1 MADHSRDDPPLPG
14 CRVLMAFLRRNRVG
28 VVIAVLLAF
37 VGGFAIFWT
46 RTQQA
51 RGATRTRPDPLEG
64 VVAPERRT
72 IEVKLSF
79 TADILPIKQAAL
91 FSKVS
96 GYIRKIHVERGDL
109 VKEGQLLVEIDDLEL
124 RASAEQAQAA
134 YGSAQAGLEVAR
146 STLEGQKANFQ
157 NQRANLAKARAVAT
171 NDERQAQR
179 MKTLFEKGMVAAVE
193 WDNAR
198 TNADSSRASTEAA
211 EAQLRLA
218 EVQITTQESQVRL
231 AQAQVETYRA
241 ALSLAQTN
249 LGNTRLVAPFAGYIS
264 QRNLDQGAAVSAQS
278 SGTTNTSVG
287 ILLLQDI
294 GSVKVQVE
302 VPERD
307 IARVKVG
314 APVRVTA
321 DPYKGEVFAGSI
333 ARVVHSLDPR
343 SRTMGIE
350 VEIPNAQARLKP
362 GMFARVE
369 AVVETRT
376 GVLTVPLE
384 ALRVGDGPL
393 SVMVVRNNA
402 VEALPV
408 QLGAADQKDI
418 EIVTGLA
425 ERDQVILQGKDLVRP
440 GQKVRTVPASSGQ

>member
-1 MADHSRDDPPLPG
+1 MH
-14 CRVLMAFLRRNRVG
+14 FLRRYRVG
-28 VVIAVLLAF
+28 VVAAILL
-37 VGGFAIFWT
+37 VTTGGFALFWT

-51 RGATRTRPDPLEG
+51 RGATRTRPDPL
-64 VVAPERRT
+64 VSIVSPQRRD

-79 TADILPIKQAAL
+79 TADIIPIRQAAI

-96 GYIRKIHVERGDL
+96 GYIRKIYVERGDL

-124 RASAEQAQAA
+124 KASAEQARAA
-134 YGSAQAGLEVAR
+134 QGSAEAGLEVAR
-146 STLEGQKANFQ
+146 STLEGQKANLES
-157 NQRANLAKARAVAT
+157 QRANLAKARAVAA
-171 NDERQAQR
+171 NDTRQAER

-198 TNADSSRASTEAA
+198 TNADSSKASTEAA

-218 EVQITTQESQVRL
+218 EVQITTQQSQVHL

-249 LGNTRLVAPFAGYIS
+249 LSNTRLLAPFPGYIA

-287 ILLLQDI
+287 ILLVQDI
-294 GSVKVQVE
+294 SSVKVQIE

-307 IARVKVG
+307 IARVSVG

-350 VEIPNAQARLKP
+350 VEIPNPHAQLKP

-369 AVVETRT
+369 AVVEMRT
-376 GVLTVPLE
+376 AVLTVPLE
-384 ALRVGDGPL
+384 TLRVGEGPPI
-393 SVMVVRNNA
+393 VMLVRNNA
-402 VEALPV
+402 VEAVQV
-408 QLGAADQKDI
+408 QLGAADQKGI
-418 EIVTGLA
+418 EIVKGVGD
-425 ERDQVILQGKDLVRP
+425 RDQVVLQGKDLVRA
-440 GQKVRTVPASSGQ
+440 GQKVRTVAASSGQ

>member
-1 MADHSRDDPPLPG
+1 MG
-14 CRVLMAFLRRNRVG
+14 FLKRYRVG
-28 VVIAVLLAF
+28 VVIAALLITA
-37 VGGFAIFWT
+37 GGFAVFWT

-51 RGATRTRPDPLEG
+51 RGATRTRPDALVG
-64 VVAPERRT
+64 VVSPQRRD

-79 TADILPIKQAAL
+79 TADILPIQQAAI
-91 FSKVS
+91 FSKIS
-96 GYIRKIHVERGDL
+96 GYIRKIHIDRGDF
-109 VKEGQLLVEIDDLEL
+109 VKEGALLLEIDDLEL
-124 RASAEQAQAA
+124 KASAEQARAA
-134 YGSAQAGLEVAR
+134 LVSSQAGLEVAR
-146 STLEGQKANFQ
+146 STLEGLKANLE
-157 NQRANLAKARAVAT
+157 NQRANLVKARAVLA
-171 NDERQAQR
+171 NDTRQAER
-179 MKTLFEKGMVAAVE
+179 MKKLFDRGMVAAVD

-198 TNADSSRASTEAA
+198 TTADSSRASTDAA

-241 ALSLAQTN
+241 ALALAKTN
-249 LGNTRLVAPFAGYIS
+249 LANTRLVAPFAGYIS

-376 GVLTVPLE
+376 AVLTVPLE
-384 ALRVGDGPL
+384 ALRVGDGPP

-418 EIVTGLA
+418 EI
-425 ERDQVILQGKDLVRP
+425 
-440 GQKVRTVPASSGQ
+440 ASGI

>member
-1 MADHSRDDPPLPG
+1 MH
-14 CRVLMAFLRRNRVG
+14 FLRRYRVG
-28 VVIAVLLAF
+28 VVAAILL
-37 VGGFAIFWT
+37 VTTGGFALFWT

-51 RGATRTRPDPLEG
+51 RGATRTRPDPL
-64 VVAPERRT
+64 VSIVSPQRRD

-79 TADILPIKQAAL
+79 TADIIPIRQAAI

-96 GYIRKIHVERGDL
+96 GYIRKIYVERGDL

-124 RASAEQAQAA
+124 KASAEQARAA
-134 YGSAQAGLEVAR
+134 QGSAEAGLEVAR
-146 STLEGQKANFQ
+146 STLEGQKANLES
-157 NQRANLAKARAVAT
+157 QRANLAKARAVAT
-171 NDERQAQR
+171 NDTRQAER

-198 TNADSSRASTEAA
+198 TNADSSKASTEAA

-218 EVQITTQESQVRL
+218 EVQITTQQSQVRL

-249 LGNTRLVAPFAGYIS
+249 LSNTRLLAPFPGYIA

-287 ILLLQDI
+287 ILLVQDI
-294 GSVKVQVE
+294 SSVKVQIE

-307 IARVKVG
+307 IARVSVG

-350 VEIPNAQARLKP
+350 VEIPNPHAQLKP

-369 AVVETRT
+369 AVVEMRT
-376 GVLTVPLE
+376 AVLTVPLE
-384 ALRVGDGPL
+384 TLRVGEGPPI
-393 SVMVVRNNA
+393 VMLVRNNA
-402 VEALPV
+402 VEAVQV
-408 QLGAADQKDI
+408 QLGAADQKGI
-418 EIVTGLA
+418 EIVKGVGD
-425 ERDQVILQGKDLVRP
+425 RDQVVLQGKDLVRA
-440 GQKVRTVPASSGQ
+440 GQKVRTVAASSGQ

>member
-1 MADHSRDDPPLPG
+1 MD
-14 CRVLMAFLRRNRVG
+14 FLRRYRVG
-28 VVIAVLLAF
+28 VVVAILLITT
-37 VGGFAIFWT
+37 GGFALFWT

-51 RGATRTRPDPLEG
+51 RGATRTRPDPL
-64 VVAPERRT
+64 VSIVSPQRRD

-79 TADILPIKQAAL
+79 TADILPIRQAAI

-124 RASAEQAQAA
+124 KASSEQARAAQGSAE
-134 YGSAQAGLEVAR
+134 AGLEVAR
-146 STLEGQKANFQ
+146 STLEGQKANLES
-157 NQRANLAKARAVAT
+157 QRANLAKARAVAA
-171 NDERQAQR
+171 NDTRQAER

-198 TNADSSRASTEAA
+198 TNADSSRASTDAA

-218 EVQITTQESQVRL
+218 AVQITTQESQVRL

-249 LGNTRLVAPFAGYIS
+249 LSNTRLLAPFPGYIA

-287 ILLLQDI
+287 ILLVQDI
-294 GSVKVQVE
+294 SSVKVQIE

-307 IARVKVG
+307 IARVAVG

-350 VEIPNAQARLKP
+350 VEIPNPRAQLKP

-369 AVVETRT
+369 AVVEMRKA
-376 GVLTVPLE
+376 VLTVPLE
-384 ALRVGDGPL
+384 TLRVGEGPPI
-393 SVMVVRNNA
+393 VMLVRSNA
-402 VEALPV
+402 VEAVQV

-418 EIVTGLA
+418 EIVKGVSD
-425 ERDQVILQGKDLVRP
+425 RDQVILQGKDLVRA

>member
-1 MADHSRDDPPLPG
+1 MH
-14 CRVLMAFLRRNRVG
+14 FLRRYRVG
-28 VVIAVLLAF
+28 VVAAILL
-37 VGGFAIFWT
+37 VTTGGFALFWT

-51 RGATRTRPDPLEG
+51 RGASRTRPDPL
-64 VVAPERRT
+64 VSIVSPQRRD
-72 IEVKLSF
+72 IEVTLSF
-79 TADILPIKQAAL
+79 TADIIPIRQAAI

-96 GYIRKIHVERGDL
+96 GYIRKIYVERGDL

-124 RASAEQAQAA
+124 K
-134 YGSAQAGLEVAR
+134 
-146 STLEGQKANFQ
+146 GQKANLE
-157 NQRANLAKARAVAT
+157 NQRANLAKARAVAA
-171 NDERQAQR
+171 NDTRQAER

-198 TNADSSRASTEAA
+198 TNADSSKASTEAA

-218 EVQITTQESQVRL
+218 EVQITTQQSQVRL

-249 LGNTRLVAPFAGYIS
+249 LSNTRLLAPFPGYIA

-287 ILLLQDI
+287 ILLVQDI
-294 GSVKVQVE
+294 SSVKVQIE

-307 IARVKVG
+307 IARVSVG

-350 VEIPNAQARLKP
+350 VEIPNPHAQLKP

-369 AVVETRT
+369 AVVEMRT
-376 GVLTVPLE
+376 AVLTVPLE
-384 ALRVGDGPL
+384 TLRVGEGPPI
-393 SVMVVRNNA
+393 VMLVRNNA
-402 VEALPV
+402 VEAVQV
-408 QLGAADQKDI
+408 QLGAADQKGI
-418 EIVTGLA
+418 EIVKGVGD
-425 ERDQVILQGKDLVRP
+425 RDQVVLQGKDLVRA
-440 GQKVRTVPASSGQ
+440 GQKVRTVAASSSQ